1 MNMLTV
7 VFQVFIH
14 LLRRSNARYQEHVCL
29 LNGMESASW
38 SAKDRL
44 QTTIFDCRKEQG
56 LKGVEVQVFGQNPKL
71 HWL

>member
-1 MNMLTV
+1 MNLLTM

-14 LLRRSNARYQEHVCL
+14 LLGRSDARYQEYVCIL
-29 LNGMESASW
+29 DQMERASW

-44 QTTIFDCRKEQG
+44 QTTIFNRREEQG
-56 LKGVEVQVFGQNPKL
+56 LKRVEVQVFGQNPKL